1 MTVKQIYKLLV
12 VGAIVALGSGATAFA
27 AAASDPLV
35 CTWVL
40 NLEKSKFSP
49 GPAPK
54 SQIRTYAQSA
64 DGTTLTVNGVA
75 ADGSAMSGQSTFKYD
90 GKDYPMTGSPDY
102 DTLSLKKVNGNSVH
116 SLQKKDGKVVGS
128 TTRTISGHGKVLT
141 LSSKGTNAKG
151 GTYHNVA
158 VFDKQ

>member
-1 MTVKQIYKLLV
+1 VNQVYKLLV
-12 VGAIVALGSGATAFA
+12 VGALVALGSGATAFA

-35 CTWVL
+35 GTWVL

-64 DGTTLTVNGVA
+64 DGMTLTVNGVA

-90 GKDYPMTGSPDY
+90 GKDYPITGSPDY
-102 DTLSLKKVNGNSVH
+102 DTLSLKKVNGHTVH

-141 LSSKGTNAKG
+141 LSSKGTSAKG
-151 GTYHNVA
+151 GTYHNVS